1 MNYAFAGLR
10 ISLEGTYIMLRAIC
24 SVLFLHLS
32 LAGQEVYGQQA
43 SLEQRQPLELV
54 FADSIVPQDRHEM
67 MLVTGGWY
75 LRHGTLRTALLT
87 QKVEW
92 GISDQLQ
99 ISTLIN
105 LINSSNATGTTKTG
119 LGDFEVGARYTWAK
133 AGSEFTHVAIA
144 LDAGFPTGNPR
155 LGLGEGAYSI
165 SPSVLLSRE
174 FRQAKFQLF
183 STTGIEFMVKHRRFD
198 TSQDAPRNTIF
209 SNSGLA
215 GHIGHGW
222 ALGELSVSS
231 NRWGGGS
238 ETRLTLTP
246 SYVWRLARR
255 GELLLGVP
263 IGATSSTDRIG
274 GLVKFTFELG
284 GKPE

>member
-1 MNYAFAGLR
+1 
-10 ISLEGTYIMLRAIC
+10 MLRAIC
-24 SVLFLHLS
+24 SLLLLLIGS
-32 LAGQEVYGQQA
+32 ATQEDYGQQL

-75 LRHGTLRTALLT
+75 FRHGELHTALLT
-87 QKVEW
+87 HKVEW
-92 GISDQLQ
+92 GISDELQ
-99 ISTLIN
+99 VSILGNVID
-105 LINSSNATGTTKTG
+105 SSNALGPMKTG
-119 LGDFEVGARYTWAK
+119 IGDFEVGARYTWAR
-133 AGSEFTHVAIA
+133 AGSEFTHVALA

-155 LGLGEGAYSI
+155 LGLGEGSYSI
-165 SPSVLLSRE
+165 SPSVLISRE
-174 FRQAKFQLF
+174 LRKGMYQLF
-183 STTGIEFMVKHRRFD
+183 STTGIEFIAKHRRLAV
-198 TSQDAPRNTIF
+198 SQYAPRNTIF

-215 GHIGHGW
+215 GRIGHGW
-222 ALGELSVSS
+222 VVGEISVST
-231 NRWGGGS
+231 NRWSGGS

-255 GELLLGVP
+255 VELLCGVP
-263 IGATSSTDRIG
+263 IGVTSSTDRIG

>member
-1 MNYAFAGLR
+1 MNLSQTTYLVLR
-10 ISLEGTYIMLRAIC
+10 VIC
-24 SVLFLHLS
+24 SLS
-32 LAGQEVYGQQA
+32 LLVGFPEREAYGQQA

-75 LRHGTLRTALLT
+75 LRHGALRTALLT

-99 ISTLIN
+99 VSTFVN
-105 LINSSNATGTTKTG
+105 LVNSSNVFGTTNIG
-119 LGDFEVGARYTWAK
+119 IGDFEVGARYTWEN

-144 LDAGFPTGNPR
+144 FDAGFPTGNSR
-155 LGLGEGAYSI
+155 LGLGEGSYSI
-165 SPSVLLSRE
+165 TPSVLLSRE
-174 FRQAKFQLF
+174 LRQGKFQLF
-183 STTGIEFMVKHRRFD
+183 STTGIEFVAKHRRLD
-198 TSQDAPRNTIF
+198 PSQDAPRNAIF
-209 SNSGLA
+209 ANSGLA
-215 GHIGHGW
+215 SHVGHGW
-222 ALGELSVSS
+222 VIGEVSVTS
-231 NRWGGGS
+231 NRWSGGS

-246 SYVWRLARR
+246 SYVWRLSRR
-255 GELLLGVP
+255 GELLFGLPVGV
-263 IGATSSTDRIG
+263 TSSTDRIG